1 MIYVA
6 LAVMFGLLVLHTGL
20 AYYVALQAK
29 QRGYS
34 FWAWFLAGSLANVL
48 FFVIMLALMPDRSL
62 PRRRSEL
69 RRELI
74 AKLQG
79 RRWLGATGNSPQAF
93 AKTSLGDMATY
104 DPEKAAGPNHDGSID
119 NQATYFPNANQ
130 SVGDQATFMR
140 PSNDALDDQAT
151 RMPD

>member
-1 MIYVA
+1 MMYLA
-6 LAVMFGLLVLHTGL
+6 MAVMFALIAIHTWL
-20 AYYVALQAK
+20 AYYVAIQAK

-48 FFVIMLALMPDRSL
+48 FFVVMLAMMPDRSL
-62 PRRRSEL
+62 ARRRSAV
-69 RRELI
+69 RRELV

-79 RRWLGATGNSPQAF
+79 RRLVAGVATGAV

-104 DPEKAAGPNHDGSID
+104 DPEKVRGSGNAD
-119 NQATYFPNANQ
+119 SMDDQATYFPNANQ

-151 RMPD
+151 RMPE